1 MSRMSVHKGKLIH
14 RWPGD
19 VRMCA
24 IDSPHNTGEP
34 SQGMKIAR
42 RSGTLI
48 PTKISIKFIEIGCV
62 GTTDS

>member
-34 SQGMKIAR
+34 SQGMKIHAAAAH
-42 RSGTLI
+42 SSLQ
-48 PTKISIKFIEIGCV
+48 K
-62 GTTDS
+62 